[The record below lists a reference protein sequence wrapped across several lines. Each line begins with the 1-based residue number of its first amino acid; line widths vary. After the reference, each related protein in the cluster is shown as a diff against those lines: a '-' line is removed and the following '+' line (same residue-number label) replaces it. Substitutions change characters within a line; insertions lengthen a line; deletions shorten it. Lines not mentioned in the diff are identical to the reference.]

1 MLNADRTGVRLGDPQ
16 GLPLGQSLFLSVYT
30 IQLVVL
36 IEGANYSIV
45 PVVPDMETAMSSGP
59 VRFMLSHAVRS
70 VNNWQANK
78 CQSYS
83 LTYGAQCIYN
93 HIGI

>member
-1 MLNADRTGVRLGDPQ
+1 MLNADRAGARLGDPQ

-36 IEGANYSIV
+36 IEGANYSIL

-59 VRFMLSHAVRS
+59 VRFMLTHAVRS
-70 VNNWQANK
+70 VNN
-78 CQSYS
+78 
-83 LTYGAQCIYN
+83 
-93 HIGI
+93 